1 MSIVHIHPIHIVFLI
16 LLKILYRLLT
26 ITLYILHPTTH
37 CTLQDLVAIKVVVR
51 DTERLVYIVFDY
63 GAIIS
68 RMWLD
73 HV

>member
-1 MSIVHIHPIHIVFLI
+1 MSIVHTHPIHIVFLI
-16 LLKILYRLLT
+16 LLKILYRHLT
-26 ITLYILHPTTH
+26 FTLYILHSTTH
-37 CTLQDLVAIKVVVR
+37 STLQDLVAVKVVVR